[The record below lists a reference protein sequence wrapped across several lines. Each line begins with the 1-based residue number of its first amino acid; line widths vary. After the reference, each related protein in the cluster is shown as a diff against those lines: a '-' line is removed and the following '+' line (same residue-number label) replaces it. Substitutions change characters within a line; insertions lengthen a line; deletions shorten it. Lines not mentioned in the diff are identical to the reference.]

1 MYPRTNADKRRAV
14 MALLNDAEWAK
25 WSDREIARRCAVGAP
40 LVGRLRPDVTVT
52 NYSDDSAPHHPP
64 TERTYTDKHGNESVM
79 DTTGIGQRV
88 ADEIQLSGL

>member
-14 MALLNDAEWAK
+14 MALLNDAEWVK
-25 WSDREIARRCAVGAP
+25 WSDREISRRCSVSDRFVNGLRGA
-40 LVGRLRPDVTVT
+40 LTANIR
-52 NYSDDSAPHHPP
+52 SDNPTPTP